1 MAAGEDK
8 NYVCQLNERT
18 AEKAKV
24 ELNEDPKDRLN
35 AVSALRT
42 WLQQQPHISFQA
54 SKYSDVNKD
63 LTFKAKDKDK
73 DQTLKAKDQDQDQTP
88 KDKDKDQTFKAKDQD
103 KDWVNYNQYRVKL
116 EKIMSDRT

>member
-54 SKYSDVNKD
+54 SKYTGNS
-63 LTFKAKDKDK
+63 
-73 DQTLKAKDQDQDQTP
+73 
-88 KDKDKDQTFKAKDQD
+88 
-103 KDWVNYNQYRVKL
+103 VNYSSRPMRRKANDRV
-116 EKIMSDRT
+116 